1 MHGVVDLDRGAMV
14 EAQRLARSVVE
25 AHAHFPMGLALPHAD
40 DLAAVDADAACR
52 ALVRIPR
59 SSSRRDCGGVAGDF
73 CAITGGV
80 GRV

>member
-40 DLAAVDADAACR
+40 DLAALTQTLPVER
-52 ALVRIPR
+52 WYELPR